1 MKRKPL
7 RTRARE
13 NNPITV
19 AVLRRLQSRACPVC
33 GSKARERC
41 FDIEKGGHVNGPW
54 IHSERMSVDRRPA
67 NAASTSR
74 RAATSMARG
83 SIPSA

>member
-54 IHSERMSVDRRPA
+54 IHSERMKLVFPAEAGEIATEGQLWAGIDR
-67 NAASTSR
+67 
-74 RAATSMARG
+74 
-83 SIPSA
+83 